1 MPDILNLNI
10 LNIHHQ
16 KNTIMRQ
23 FLNGVQGVDIYLI
36 VSLLIFFIFF
46 VGMLIWLVRVNK
58 TYIQEAKNIPFND
71 EPQKLQKS

>member
-1 MPDILNLNI
+1 
-10 LNIHHQ
+10 
-16 KNTIMRQ
+16 MRQ

-36 VSLLIFFIFF
+36 VSLLIFFTFF